1 LYTADL
7 KAAGRRSIL
16 QSGQFILVKG
26 VSYMGM
32 SRREFLRGGALAAA
46 GVALT
51 GRQGEANADAPQMRT
66 KGLKSSTTICPYCAV
81 GCGLV
86 VHTKDNKIVNIEGDP
101 QHPINEG
108 SLCSKGSSLF
118 QVAVNDRRLQM
129 VMYRAPGSDKFEE
142 KSWDWALDRIALRMK
157 ETRDKTFKQKEINK
171 KDNKEYVVNRAE
183 GMAFFGGAGLDN
195 EECYLWSKFSRAMG
209 VAQLEHQARL

>member
-1 LYTADL
+1 MTAKSPASGL
-7 KAAGRRSIL
+7 L
-16 QSGQFILVKG
+16 SGQFSIVKG
-26 VSYMGM
+26 VSSMGM
-32 SRREFLRGGALAAA
+32 SRRQFLRGGALAAA

-66 KGLKSSTTICPYCAV
+66 KGLKTSTTICPYCAV
-81 GCGLV
+81 GCGLI
-86 VHTKDNKIVNIEGDP
+86 VHTKDGKVVNIEGDP
-101 QHPINEG
+101 QHPINQG

-118 QVAVNDRRLQM
+118 QVAVNERRLQK
-129 VMYRAPGSDKFEE
+129 VMYRAPGSDQFVE

-157 ETRDKTFKQKEINK
+157 ETRDRTFKQKEINK
-171 KDNKEYVVNRAE
+171 KDNKEYVVNRTE

-209 VAQLEHQARL
+209 VSQLEHQARL